1 VSFHILS
8 WLQICQD
15 QNRHISWHAKDWQES
30 QGKAGQHWSLQTKT
44 LKNKC
49 GKFWLC
55 TTPGPVCS
63 QAKPIISLSRKTWIF
78 KQKFLGI
85 PNLQVAPLARRFKH
99 CLSILKVR
107 CVQPKR
113 VLQRGGSIC
122 QAWSSMLVAQAFPT
136 KFWRTGF
143 LLHDLAS
150 LP

>member
-1 VSFHILS
+1 MCLS
-8 WLQICQD
+8 TFSPDCRSVRIKID
-15 QNRHISWHAKDWQES
+15 ISHGTLKDWQES
-30 QGKAGQHWSLQTKT
+30 QGKAGQTLQTKT

-63 QAKPIISLSRKTWIF
+63 QAKSIISLSRKTWIF

-107 CVQPKR
+107 CVQPKGATAKGEVVYVR
-113 VLQRGGSIC
+113 LGPLC
-122 QAWSSMLVAQAFPT
+122 
-136 KFWRTGF
+136 K
-143 LLHDLAS
+143 
-150 LP
+150 